1 MRSWFVVVAVV
12 MLTSCVAMAGT
23 AAASGT
29 TDITR
34 APDLLVRVERQ
45 TDGDLARLAASG
57 AAVVLETARALFVEC
72 TADDAARLAA
82 SGWSV
87 RTIDGRPRDF
97 GYWQVGLRPGTDLA
111 AVLAAGVVVHSE
123 ENWLLLRVPPDFDV
137 RAIDR
142 AGAFLAPVRH
152 TPLESAAPPPLAP
165 RTPSAAPSPLIQKM
179 VAAVTQTDLDK
190 YWTDLTTNPPSGTRY
205 STSQGAR
212 DAGLYCKGQF
222 EALKL
227 PAALQNYNASY
238 APNVI
243 ATQAGALTPGQV
255 YIVIGHLDDLPSSGT
270 APGADDNASGSVN
283 VLESAKVM
291 SCWAFKS
298 TVKYIACTGEEQGL
312 VGSDAYAADAKNR
325 GEDIRGVI
333 NMDMIAWAGD
343 GSPNPENLDLNYNAA
358 SQDLGLLFAQNA
370 TDYATGLVVDAFL
383 CPSLTASDHASF
395 WSRGWKAVCG
405 ITDNE
410 DYCGHGGN
418 YPYYHTSNDTIA
430 NCGDRSLFRGTVK
443 TSVATLATLAE
454 PFKIAFDRATVGCG
468 VTAQLVL
475 GDRDLDTDASTI
487 QTVAVE
493 VWSTSE
499 PDRETFV
506 LTEENADSMI
516 FRGAVPTTTGPAVHG
531 DGRLSIAPGDV
542 LSARYVDA
550 RDCDG
555 AAGVTYTATAT
566 TDCVAPV
573 ISNVHET
580 GVSDVAAT
588 VAWTTDES
596 SDGTVIWGQAL
607 PPATRTA
614 GAAGVTGHQVPLTG
628 LQACTVYYYA
638 VESADPAGNV
648 TRADNAGAYYHFE
661 TQGNFGSGPQPC
673 HQGRVTVSKDTLACS
688 DAFEVRLVDMDVNF
702 SSAVADTVRV
712 ELTSSS
718 ETLPESVT
726 LVETGANT
734 STFTA
739 TVHVAPGPP
748 VAGDGLVQAGDGDVV
763 TATYRDAN
771 DGTQHTALSYDTARV
786 DCGGPAIEP
795 LDVVSITDDGA
806 TIRFTTS
813 EPTTG
818 RVDFGPTAALG
829 ASASDA
835 TLATTHQ
842 LAIAP
847 FAECGR
853 GYFRVSATDAYG
865 NTSSLDRQGQPFEF
879 NAGLIPGPWRD
890 GFETTTGWTF
900 TGEWQIGAPAGK
912 GSSPPDPTAAYAGT
926 KVMGEDLTG
935 TGTKPG
941 DYEPKVDE
949 RAISPVI
956 NASTLTGGQLKFRRW
971 LNVGGGAI
979 AYVEVK
985 QGLVWQSVW
994 NSDSIQGVSDTA
1006 WSLQTVNVSAY
1017 ADHNG
1022 SLQFAF
1028 RTKAGPSATNS
1039 RSGWNLDRVV
1049 LHSGAG
1055 PDFDACGACGGAPS
1069 FGGVLAAR
1077 DADACAN
1084 SGTTVSWHAAPA
1096 WGTGRAGTYTVYRDS
1111 LPNFAPSASNRVAH
1125 GVTGT
1130 SFDDATAPDGA
1141 TLYYLVR
1148 AENDETCSTGAHNG
1162 GVTDANTITVP
1173 VATTSAEATPGGID
1187 ALAVSRVGGVHV
1199 RLLWP
1204 VAAGATSYRA
1214 YRAANP
1220 APASFVR
1227 TGETAGLF
1235 WDDLGEGATPA
1246 TWFYLVR
1253 AANRCGSEGP

>member
-1 MRSWFVVVAVV
+1 MRSRFVVLALVVVVAVAMV
-12 MLTSCVAMAGT
+12 SMGASPAVAGP
-23 AAASGT
+23 GVE
-29 TDITR
+29 
-34 APDLLVRVERQ
+34 LLFRVERQ
-45 TDGDLARLAASG
+45 GDGDLARLAATG
-57 AAVVLETARALFVEC
+57 AAVVLETARGLFVEG
-72 TADDAARLAA
+72 TAEEAARLAA
-82 SGWSV
+82 AGWTV
-87 RTIDGRPRDF
+87 RTIDGRPREF
-97 GYWQVGLRPGTDLA
+97 GYWQVGLRPDTDLA

-123 ENWLLLRVPPDFDV
+123 ENWLLLRVPAGFDV
-137 RAIDR
+137 RAIDGAR
-142 AGAFLAPVRH
+142 ALLAPVRH
-152 TPLESAAPPPLAP
+152 RALESAAPPPLGPA
-165 RTPSAAPSPLIQKM
+165 TPLAAPNPLIQKM

-190 YWTDLTTNPPSGTRY
+190 YWLDLTTNPPTGTRY
-205 STSQGAR
+205 STAQGAR
-212 DAGLYCKGQF
+212 DAGLYCKSQF

-227 PAALQNYNASY
+227 PATLQNYNASY
-238 APNVI
+238 APNVV
-243 ATQAGALTPGQV
+243 ATQTGALTPGQV

-358 SQDLGLLFAQNA
+358 STDLGLLFAQNA

-410 DYCGHGGN
+410 GYCSHGGN

-430 NCGDRSLFRGTVK
+430 NCGDRALFRGTVK

-468 VTAQLVL
+468 VTAQLVV
-475 GDRDLDTDASTI
+475 GDRDLDTDAASV

-499 PDRETFV
+499 PVHETFV
-506 LTEENADSMI
+506 LAEENADSMI

-531 DGRLSIAPGDV
+531 DGLLSVAPGDV
-542 LSARYVDA
+542 ITARYVDA
-550 RDCDG
+550 LDCDG
-555 AAGVTYTATAT
+555 AAGVTYTATAA

-596 SDGTVIWGQAL
+596 SDGTVVWGQTI
-607 PPATRTA
+607 PPAARAA
-614 GAAGVTGHQVPLTG
+614 GTAGVTDHQVPLAG
-628 LQACTVYYYA
+628 LQSCTVYYYA

-648 TRADNAGAYYHFE
+648 ARSDNAGAYFHFE

-688 DAFEVRLVDMDVNF
+688 DAFEVRLVDMDVNL

-712 ELTSSS
+712 DLTSTT
-718 ETLPESVT
+718 ETLPEAVT

-739 TVHVAPGPP
+739 LVHVAPGPA
-748 VAGDGLVQAGDGDVV
+748 VAGDGVVQAGDGDVV
-763 TATYRDAN
+763 TATYHDAN
-771 DGTQHTALSYDTARV
+771 DGTGHAALSYDTGRV
-786 DCGGPAIEP
+786 DCAGPAIDPVEV
-795 LDVVSITDDGA
+795 LSITDDGA

-829 ASASDA
+829 SSASDA
-835 TLATTHQ
+835 TLSTTHQ
-842 LAIAP
+842 LAIGP

-853 GYFRVSATDAYG
+853 GYFRVGATDAYG
-865 NTSSLDRQGQPFEF
+865 NATSADRQGQPFEF
-879 NAGLIPGPWRD
+879 NAGIIPGPWRD

-912 GSSPPDPTAAYAGT
+912 GSSPPDPTAAFAGT

-935 TGTKPG
+935 TGAKPG

-956 NASTLTGGQLKFRRW
+956 NASSLSNGQLKFRRW

-985 QGLVWQSVW
+985 QGLVWQPVW
-994 NSDSIQGVSDTA
+994 NSDSVQGVSDTA

-1017 ADHNG
+1017 ADHNAT
-1022 SLQFAF
+1022 LQFAF

-1049 LHSGAG
+1049 LHPGGG

-1069 FGGVLAAR
+1069 FGGALLAQ
-1077 DADACAN
+1077 DADACAA
-1084 SGTTVSWHAAPA
+1084 SGTTVTWHAAPA
-1096 WGTGRAGTYTVYRDS
+1096 WGSGHAGTYAVYRDVV
-1111 LPNFAPSASNRVAH
+1111 PNFTPSASNRVAA
-1125 GVTGT
+1125 GLTGT
-1130 SFDDATAPDGA
+1130 SWSDTAAPDNA

-1148 AENDETCSTGAHNG
+1148 AENDETCGTGPHNG
-1162 GVTDANTITVP
+1162 GVTDTNTAYVNVT
-1173 VATTSAEATPGGID
+1173 TTSGQPAPGSIG
-1187 ALAVSRVGGVHV
+1187 ALAVSRVGSVHV
-1199 RLLWP
+1199 RLAWP
-1204 VAAGATSYRA
+1204 AVPGAATYRA

-1220 APASFVR
+1220 APASFTR
-1227 TGETAGLF
+1227 SGETPGLF

-1253 AANRCGSEGP
+1253 AANRCGSETP